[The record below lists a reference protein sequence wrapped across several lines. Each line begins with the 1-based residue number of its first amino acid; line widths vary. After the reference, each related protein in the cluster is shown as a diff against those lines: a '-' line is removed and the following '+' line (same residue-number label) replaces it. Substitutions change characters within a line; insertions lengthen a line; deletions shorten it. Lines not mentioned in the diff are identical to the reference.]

1 MNQLNVKALLAMFLL
16 STTVMTAQA
25 QEDNQ
30 ILWQA
35 QTANKALES
44 ISSHRFTLA
53 QTRFTQQL
61 SQANFSQVQVPGPDG
76 ILHTFRLTDAQ
87 VMPDKLATKFPEIR
101 AFTGVSTN
109 NPSLTGRFN
118 FSPKGISA
126 MFDAPL
132 NNQIERIFIDPI
144 MDTDNEYRSYKVT
157 PEAQQAA
164 QQRFTKLPP
173 KKLDVNR
180 VFEPTVRA
188 HKTGPANTIQDHI
201 TYRLAMTAAAEYTQ
215 YHGGTV
221 ADAMAEIVIMVNRL
235 NQIFEVELGVTL
247 QLVDDNDQLIFT
259 NAATDPFNNDSQDG
273 DLNQTVTDNR
283 IGSANYDIGHIVN
296 TNGGGLAVLGALCW
310 DGYKADGITG
320 SGSPTNDAFW
330 VDFVAH
336 ELGHQFGANHTFN
349 GTTGSCDGGNREA
362 NAAFEVGSGTTI
374 MSYAGICG
382 EQNVAGQ
389 VDDYYHVH
397 SLNEMAAEIAFA
409 RQNTPNCGIRVASQN
424 THPQANAG
432 PDLSIP
438 ANTPFI
444 LSGVGTDANA
454 SDTLTYSWEQYD
466 LGTETSSRLEDET
479 DSGDGPLFRSLSPS
493 NGPERYLPKK
503 INAIQRLTRYGEALP
518 TTNRDLNFQFT
529 VRDNQG
535 GSASDEVTFNVV
547 DTGAVFEVTAPTR
560 NDFFDTNP
568 ITVAWNVA
576 GTDQAPINCT
586 SVDIELSN
594 NSGGTYPFILAT
606 NIPNNGNALVNL
618 PGTNGEQRFQNI
630 RVRCSDNIFYSPS
643 EGVFSSNI
651 TAPPALIITGQ
662 NTLSLAEDTSL
673 TLQINNFTFSE
684 TPELITVQ
692 SGQNYAIANNTI
704 TPTTNFIGTLSVN
717 VVATLNGQ
725 TSNVFIASVT
735 VTPVNDAPIAI
746 EDIAIVTQNSSN
758 NVVAV
763 LANDMDVDSG
773 DTLTVISTQASA
785 GGTAT
790 IVPTGINYTPAAGF
804 VGIETISYTISDGT
818 AQASTTLTITVEE
831 LMPNIP
837 PLTTAD
843 TANAETMQSITV
855 DVLSNDTDGNGET
868 LTLTDVST
876 SGSGTVTVVNNQVQ
890 YISAADFVGS
900 EVLTYDVTDGLD
912 SVSGTLTITVSAPPV
927 NAAPTAVAD
936 TATTITGSTINV
948 LVLAND
954 TDTEG
959 DTLTLSSAVTN
970 GSGAVS
976 VVGNNVRY
984 VSAAN
989 FTGNEVITYTLSD
1002 GTNTATGTLTI
1013 TVNAAPTPTPTPTPS
1028 TGGSSGGSMSFF
1040 ALLSLLI
1047 IATRRGLR
1055 LQQG

>member
-1 MNQLNVKALLAMFLL
+1 MNQLTVKALLPLFLL
-16 STTVMTAQA
+16 STTVLTAQA
-25 QEDNQ
+25 HTEQDT
-30 ILWQA
+30 LWHIH
-35 QTANKALES
+35 TANKATNTL
-44 ISSHRFTLA
+44 SSQHFTLDESRLA
-53 QTRFTQQL
+53 QGLTQAQYA
-61 SQANFSQVQVPGPDG
+61 QIRVPGPDG
-76 ILHTFRLTDAQ
+76 VMHTFRLSDAG
-87 VMPDKLATKFPEIR
+87 VMPAKLAAKFPNIR
-101 AFTGVSTN
+101 AFTGININEPT
-109 NPSLTGRFN
+109 LTGRFN
-118 FSPKGISA
+118 FSSKGMSA

-132 NNQIERIFIDPI
+132 DNDLERIFIDPI

-157 PEAQQAA
+157 PEAQQLA
-164 QQRFTKLPP
+164 QQRFTKYAP
-173 KKLDVNR
+173 KVMDVNR
-180 VFEPTVRA
+180 VFEPSVRA
-188 HKTGPANTIQDHI
+188 QKTGQPNTTQDRI
-201 TYRLAMTAAAEYTQ
+201 TYRLAMTATGEYTQ

-235 NQIFEVELGVTL
+235 NDIFEVELGVTL

-349 GTTGSCDGGNREA
+349 ATTGSCGGGNRESE
-362 NAAFEVGSGTTI
+362 AAYEVGAGTTI

-382 EQNVAGQ
+382 EQNITGQ

-397 SLNEMAAEIAFA
+397 SLNEMAAEIEFA
-409 RQNTPNCGIRVASQN
+409 RQNTPNCGIRIASQN

-432 PDLSIP
+432 SDYIIP

-444 LSGVGTDANA
+444 LTGEATDANTT
-454 SDTLTYSWEQYD
+454 DTLTYSWEQYD
-466 LGTETSSRLEDET
+466 LGTATSSKLDDET
-479 DSGDGPLFRSLSPS
+479 DNGDGPLFRSLSPS
-493 NGPERYLPKK
+493 NGPQRYFPKK
-503 INAIQRLTRYGEALP
+503 ISALQRLTSNGETLP

-535 GSASDEVTFNVV
+535 GSASDQMQLTVI
-547 DTGAVFEVTAPTR
+547 DTGTAFEVTSPAR
-560 NDFFDTNP
+560 NDVYTSNP
-568 ITVAWNVA
+568 ITVAWTVA

-586 SVDIELSN
+586 TVDIELSN
-594 NSGGTYPFILAT
+594 NTGGTYPLRLAA
-606 NIPNNGNALVNL
+606 NVPNNGSALVNL
-618 PGTNGEQRFQNI
+618 PNTDGEQRFQNI
-630 RVRCSDNIFYSPS
+630 RVVCSNNIFYSPS

-651 TAPPALIITGQ
+651 TAPPAVIVTGQ
-662 NTLSLAEDTSL
+662 NTLSVAEDTSL
-673 TLQINNFTFSE
+673 TLVINNFTFSE

-692 SGQNYAIANNTI
+692 PGENYAIANNTI
-704 TPTTNFIGTLSVN
+704 TPASNFTGPLAVN
-717 VVATLNGQ
+717 IVATLNGQ
-725 TSNVFIASVT
+725 TSNVFIANVT
-735 VTPVNDAPIAI
+735 VTPVNDAPIAN
-746 EDIAIVTQNSSN
+746 EDVAIIMQNSTD
-758 NVVAV
+758 NVIAV
-763 LANDMDVDSG
+763 LNNDTDVDTN
-773 DTLTVISTQASA
+773 DILTVFSTQLSA

-790 IVPTGINYTPAAGF
+790 IVPTGISYTPAVGF
-804 VGIETISYTISDGT
+804 LGTETINYTISDGT
-818 AQASTTLTITVEE
+818 AQASSTLTITVEE
-831 LMPNIP
+831 PAPNLP
-837 PLTTAD
+837 PVTTAD
-843 TANAETMQSITV
+843 TATT
-855 DVLSNDTDGNGET
+855 TT
-868 LTLTDVST
+868 
-876 SGSGTVTVVNNQVQ
+876 GT
-890 YISAADFVGS
+890 
-900 EVLTYDVTDGLD
+900 
-912 SVSGTLTITVSAPPV
+912 
-927 NAAPTAVAD
+927 
-936 TATTITGSTINV
+936 TINV

-989 FTGNEVITYTLSD
+989 FTGNEVITYTISD
-1002 GTNTATGTLTI
+1002 GSNTATGTLTV
-1013 TVNAAPTPTPTPTPS
+1013 TVNAAPTPAPTPPS

>member
-1 MNQLNVKALLAMFLL
+1 MNTPNVKSLLTLFLL
-16 STTVMTAQA
+16 STSVISAQA
-25 QEDNQ
+25 QGQMTADNSQ
-30 ILWQA
+30 TLWQA

-44 ISSHRFTLA
+44 VSSNHFTLA
-53 QTRFTQQL
+53 QTRFTQQIT
-61 SQANFSQVQVPGPDG
+61 QANFTQVQVPGPDG
-76 ILHTFRLTDAQ
+76 ILHTFSLTEAH
-87 VMPDKLATKFPEIR
+87 VMPAKLAAKFPEIR
-101 AFTGVSTN
+101 AFTGISAS
-109 NPSLTGRFN
+109 NPTLTGRFN

-144 MDTDNEYRSYKVT
+144 KDTDNQYRSYKVT
-157 PEAQQAA
+157 PEAQQEA
-164 QQRFTKLPP
+164 QQRFIKRPP
-173 KKLDVNR
+173 KVLNFNR

-188 HKTGPANTIQDHI
+188 HKTGPANTTQDHI

-215 YHGGTV
+215 YHGGSV
-221 ADAMAEIVIMVNRL
+221 NDAMAEIAIMVNRL
-235 NQIFEVELGVTL
+235 NDIFEVELGVTL
-247 QLVDDNDQLIFT
+247 QLVADNDQLIFT
-259 NAATDPFNNDSQDG
+259 NAATDPFNNDSDDG
-273 DLNQTVTDNR
+273 DLNQTVTDDR

-349 GTTGSCDGGNREA
+349 GTTNSCASGNRAE

-397 SLNEMAAEIAFA
+397 SLNEMAAEIEFA

-432 PDLSIP
+432 PDLTIP

-444 LSGVGTDANA
+444 LSGIGTDANA

-466 LGTETSSRLEDET
+466 LGTETSSKLDDET
-479 DSGDGPLFRSLSPS
+479 DSGNGPLFRSIRPS

-503 INAIQRLTRYGEALP
+503 INAIQRLTSYGEALP
-518 TTNRDLNFQFT
+518 TTNRDLTFQFT

-535 GSASDEVTFNVV
+535 GSASDEVTYTVV
-547 DTGAVFEVTAPTR
+547 DTGAAFAVTAPAR
-560 NDFFDTNP
+560 NEFFDTNP
-568 ITVAWNVA
+568 ITVAWNVG
-576 GTDQAPINCT
+576 GTDQAPINCA
-586 SVDIELSN
+586 SVNIELSN

-606 NIPNNGNALVNL
+606 NVTNNGNALVNL
-618 PGTNGEQRFQNI
+618 PATDGEQRFQNI
-630 RVRCSDNIFYSPS
+630 RVLCSDNIFYSPS

-651 TAPPALIITGQ
+651 TAPPAIIITAQ
-662 NTLSLAEDTSL
+662 NTLSLVEDTSL
-673 TLQINNFTFSE
+673 TLLIDNFTFSE
-684 TPELITVQ
+684 APETITVQ

-704 TPTTNFIGTLSVN
+704 TPATNFTGTLSVN

-725 TSNVFIASVT
+725 SSNVFVASVT
-735 VTPVNDAPIAI
+735 VTPINDTPVAVA
-746 EDIAIVTQNSSN
+746 DVAIVTQNSSN
-758 NVVAV
+758 NVLDV
-763 LANDMDVDSG
+763 LANDTDVDSS
-773 DTLTVISTQASA
+773 DTLSIISAQPSA

-790 IVPTGINYTPAAGF
+790 IIPTGINYTPAAQF

-818 AQASTTLTITVEE
+818 TQASATLTVTVEE
-831 LMPNIP
+831 PVPNTP
-837 PLTTAD
+837 
-843 TANAETMQSITV
+843 
-855 DVLSNDTDGNGET
+855 
-868 LTLTDVST
+868 
-876 SGSGTVTVVNNQVQ
+876 
-890 YISAADFVGS
+890 
-900 EVLTYDVTDGLD
+900 
-912 SVSGTLTITVSAPPV
+912 
-927 NAAPTAVAD
+927 PTAVAD
-936 TATTITGSTINV
+936 AATTTTGSTINV
-948 LVLAND
+948 SVLAND
-954 TDTEG
+954 SDTEG
-959 DTLTLSSAVTN
+959 DTLTLASAVTG
-970 GSGAVS
+970 GSGTVS

-989 FTGNEVITYTLSD
+989 FTGNEVITYTIND
-1002 GTNTATGTLTI
+1002 GTSDSTGTLTI

-1028 TGGSSGGSMSFF
+1028 AGGSSGGSISFF
-1040 ALLSLLI
+1040 ALLSLLV
-1047 IATRRGLR
+1047 IATRRGHR